1 MPTAHIEAKKEDIAK
16 KVLMPGDPL
25 RCKYI
30 ADNFLT
36 DVKIVNNVR
45 NMTAYTGFYNGEK
58 ITVFPSGM
66 GIPSVGIYS
75 YELYNIYDVEEIIRI
90 GTSGSNNKNL
100 KLLDVVLADSAY
112 TMSSFPKAF
121 DGDNINYI
129 ESDKKLNQKI
139 IETAK
144 AKNIN
149 LNVGPIITSDIFDP
163 YIDFTKYI
171 KNYDS
176 NIDYLALEM
185 EAFGLFYIAKKFN
198 KKAAA
203 LTTIVDII
211 GTHES
216 ISSSDRQNSL
226 NDMIKLALDAIT
238 LS

>member
-30 ADNFLT
+30 ADNFLA

-149 LNVGPIITSDIFDP
+149 LNVGSIITSDIFDP